1 MMTEYDRR
9 SEKRRKL
16 EDLSVYQK
24 WYYNSYWILTVFSS
38 YILVSFQDIT
48 VTVTGGRSEAF
59 CNFF

>member
-24 WYYNSYWILTVFSS
+24 WYHNSYWILTVFSS
-38 YILVSFQDIT
+38 YILKSPSKTLQ
-48 VTVTGGRSEAF
+48 
-59 CNFF
+59 